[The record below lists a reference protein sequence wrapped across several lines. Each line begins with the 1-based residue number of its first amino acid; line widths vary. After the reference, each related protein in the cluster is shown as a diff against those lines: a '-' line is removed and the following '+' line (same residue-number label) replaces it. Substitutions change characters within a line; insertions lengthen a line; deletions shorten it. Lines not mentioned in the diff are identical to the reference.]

1 VTSSDSTSSDPTPS
15 DPTPSDPTPSDPT
28 DADSLGTTAKRAGD
42 DHRSTGPWPRGGRAV
57 VAPADPRW
65 PTRRI
70 FGAAFVAGSAVVMAY
85 VLLRAIGDVA
95 GELILIVL
103 ALVLALGMDPIVSWL
118 GRHGWRRSWG
128 VAAVTIGFLLI
139 VIGVF
144 AVIIPPIVAQVEQL
158 SRAIPGLIQELQDRS
173 STLGRLNARYHV
185 LDSIKSQFSSGGG
198 GLPLGGVLNIGLA
211 VFGTLTATV
220 TVLVLT
226 VYFLANLPAIRR
238 VLYRTVPASRR
249 DRVRD
254 LGDEISARVGGYVL
268 GNLLTSV
275 IAGLGTFVFL
285 EIVHVPYAVALGVLV
300 AVLDLIPVVGSTI
313 GGVLVTLV
321 ALSVSTTVAIASL
334 VFYVVYRLLE
344 DYLLVPRVMDRAVDV
359 PPVLT
364 IVALLI
370 GGALLG
376 IVGAFLAIPAAAAAQ
391 LIVTRV
397 VWPRLDA
404 A

>member
-1 VTSSDSTSSDPTPS
+1 
-15 DPTPSDPTPSDPT
+15 
-28 DADSLGTTAKRAGD
+28 
-42 DHRSTGPWPRGGRAV
+42 
-57 VAPADPRW
+57 
-65 PTRRI
+65 
-70 FGAAFVAGSAVVMAY
+70 
-85 VLLRAIGDVA
+85 
-95 GELILIVL
+95 
-103 ALVLALGMDPIVSWL
+103 
-118 GRHGWRRSWG
+118 
-128 VAAVTIGFLLI
+128 TIGFLLI

>member
-1 VTSSDSTSSDPTPS
+1 
-15 DPTPSDPTPSDPT
+15 
-28 DADSLGTTAKRAGD
+28 
-42 DHRSTGPWPRGGRAV
+42 
-57 VAPADPRW
+57 
-65 PTRRI
+65 
-70 FGAAFVAGSAVVMAY
+70 
-85 VLLRAIGDVA
+85 
-95 GELILIVL
+95 
-103 ALVLALGMDPIVSWL
+103 
-118 GRHGWRRSWG
+118 
-128 VAAVTIGFLLI
+128 

-185 LDSIKSQFSSGGG
+185 LDSIKSQFSPGGG

-334 VFYVVYRLLE
+334 VFYIVYRLLE

>member
-1 VTSSDSTSSDPTPS
+1 VSTSE
-15 DPTPSDPTPSDPT
+15 PT
-28 DADSLGTTAKRAGD
+28 DPHPPARTANSRPGVPG
-42 DHRSTGPWPRGGRAV
+42 STEAETGGVPPPVTVR
-57 VAPADPRW
+57 ADPRW

-70 FGAAFVAGSAVVMAY
+70 FGAAFTAGSAVVLAY

-103 ALVLALGMDPIVSWL
+103 ALVFALGLDPMVSWL
-118 GRHGWRRSWG
+118 MRHGWRRPWG
-128 VAAVTIGFLLI
+128 VAAVTAGFLLI
-139 VIGVF
+139 AVGVF

-158 SRAIPGLIQELQDRS
+158 SRALPGLLQELQDRS
-173 STLGRLNARYHV
+173 STLGRLNARYHL
-185 LDSIKSQFSSGGG
+185 LDNLKTSFSGGGG
-198 GLPLGGVLNIGLA
+198 GLPLGGVLDIGLA
-211 VFGTLTATV
+211 VFGTLTATI

-238 VLYRTVPASRR
+238 VVYRMFPASRR
-249 DRVRD
+249 NRARE
-254 LGDEISARVGGYVL
+254 LGDEISSRVGGYVL

-313 GGVLVTLV
+313 GGVLVTMV
-321 ALSVSTTVAIASL
+321 ALSVSPAVAIASL
-334 VFYVVYRLLE
+334 TFYIAYRLLE
-344 DYLLVPRVMDRAVDV
+344 DYLLVPRVMNRAVDV

-376 IVGAFLAIPAAAAAQ
+376 IVGAFLAIPAAAAVQ
-391 LIVTRV
+391 LMVTRV
-397 VWPRLDA
+397 LWPRLDSV
-404 A
+404 

>member
-1 VTSSDSTSSDPTPS
+1 VSTSEPS
-15 DPTPSDPTPSDPT
+15 DPHPP
-28 DADSLGTTAKRAGD
+28 ARTAKLLPGATG
-42 DHRSTGPWPRGGRAV
+42 STGAETVGVPPPVTVR
-57 VAPADPRW
+57 ADPRW

-70 FGAAFVAGSAVVMAY
+70 FGAAFTAGSAVVLAY

-103 ALVLALGMDPIVSWL
+103 ALVFALGLDPMVSWL
-118 GRHGWRRSWG
+118 MRHGWRRPWG
-128 VAAVTIGFLLI
+128 VAAVTAGFLLI
-139 VIGVF
+139 AVGVF

-158 SRAIPGLIQELQDRS
+158 SRALPGLLQELQDRS
-173 STLGRLNARYHV
+173 STLGRLNSRYHL
-185 LDSIKSQFSSGGG
+185 LDNLKTSFSGGGG
-198 GLPLGGVLNIGLA
+198 GLPLGGVLDIGLA
-211 VFGTLTATV
+211 VFGTLTATI

-238 VLYRTVPASRR
+238 VVYRMFPASRR
-249 DRVRD
+249 HRARE
-254 LGDEISARVGGYVL
+254 LGDEISSRVGGYVL

-313 GGVLVTLV
+313 GGVLVTMV
-321 ALSVSTTVAIASL
+321 ALSVSTAVAIASL
-334 VFYVVYRLLE
+334 TFYIAYRLLE
-344 DYLLVPRVMDRAVDV
+344 DYLLVPRVMNRAVDV

-376 IVGAFLAIPAAAAAQ
+376 IVGAFLAIPAAAAVQ
-391 LIVTRV
+391 LMVTRV
-397 VWPRLDA
+397 LWPRLDSV
-404 A
+404 

>member
-1 VTSSDSTSSDPTPS
+1 
-15 DPTPSDPTPSDPT
+15 
-28 DADSLGTTAKRAGD
+28 
-42 DHRSTGPWPRGGRAV
+42 
-57 VAPADPRW
+57 VAAADPRW
-65 PTRRI
+65 PARRI
-70 FGAAFVAGSAVVMAY
+70 FGAAFTAGTALVLADT
-85 VLLRAIGDVA
+85 LLRAIGGVA

-103 ALVLALGMDPIVSWL
+103 ALVFALGLDPMVSWL
-118 GRHGWRRSWG
+118 GRHGLRRAWG

-139 VIGVF
+139 VVGVF
-144 AVIIPPIVAQVEQL
+144 AVIIPPIVTQVEQL
-158 SRAIPGLIQELQDRS
+158 SRALPGLLQQLQDRS
-173 STLGRLNARYHV
+173 STLGRLNARYGL
-185 LDSIKSQFSSGGG
+185 LDSLKAQFSAGAGGV
-198 GLPLGGVLNIGLA
+198 PLNGVLNVGLA
-211 VFGTLTATV
+211 VFGTLTAAV

-238 VLYRTVPASRR
+238 VGYRMFPGSRR
-249 DRVRD
+249 HRARE

-268 GNLLTSV
+268 GNLLTSA

-313 GGVLVTLV
+313 GGILVTLV

-334 VFYVVYRLLE
+334 VFYVAYRLLE
-344 DYLLVPRVMDRAVDV
+344 DYLLVPRVMNRAVDV

-364 IVALLI
+364 IVALII

-376 IVGAFLAIPAAAAAQ
+376 IVGAFLAIPAAATVQ
-391 LIVTRV
+391 LVVTRV